1 MILNRP
7 TNFVDGMV
15 PADTQA
21 FKIAASGQLMDI
33 LSNLIYKDKLLAV
46 IRELSCNAYDAHVAA
61 KNPNPFKV
69 QVPTKL
75 DPVFAVEDEGVG
87 LPEDKIGDIFWTY
100 GASTKTNTNDQI
112 GALGIGSKSPF
123 AYTKSSFIVRSRFDG
138 VETEYLCFINK
149 AGVPEGAV
157 TRREAT
163 DLPNG
168 VRVELGVRAEDVAAF
183 QARLIAFFRYWKVKP
198 ILVNGG
204 DIDWRKTKPLLE
216 GTGWW
221 LESHESEDFT
231 KQAKAIMGNVA
242 YPINYSAIPSP
253 SEELRFVSSNAFI
266 IDFKLGDLAFAASR
280 EELSY
285 DNNTIKNLEAG
296 AKRVMRE
303 FYAKLRS
310 ELQEFKGT
318 PLDMVTRH
326 QALVNQL
333 ERTFGYQVIERAQLK
348 QATLTTADG
357 RTLSSREAMGQQLT
371 VTTNTHSSLVMYD
384 LARSTSGNIRLKQ
397 AREITLSK
405 MEPQPPKADGTPVAD
420 KKRERQVPWFSP
432 TVKAKKSIKG
442 GTVGDYLAEG
452 FTFESCK
459 MSLQLPRYGSV
470 AQWEADKER
479 LVFVVNDAGTKGS
492 IGIRAYF
499 QDYARRETMH
509 RYVFVDFDGK
519 VAPADLGVTEI
530 EAMLKGTA
538 EGARIVALTKLP
550 GFVMPKDEPRVA
562 KPTTPQ
568 GPRGWVEVRRV
579 TFSARGEEQGG
590 RFGGSRSTFKALVET
605 NSEYVKVDPATF
617 VGLYTFSAPGGM
629 DKSIRSQLMSAKVA
643 FAFHAGLLDKWV
655 VKDAAGERISIS
667 LIVRNA
673 DDIEA
678 LKKKGALLSEVGKE
692 LESLLA
698 GADFSSVK
706 DYMDYGTAA
715 YDMTNKGVLYPSVR
729 RKLLPLLA
737 ADCFMTKVINVV
749 NGLSDFFGKDK
760 ARLALANLAN
770 VIGTDDEE
778 ECVLFEEANKR
789 YPLLR
794 HLDDVRDHD
803 FDIESLAAYI
813 AMEDKRFA
821 AKAAASAAA
830 QATAALT
837 VAATPAPAAAAPAT
851 AEAW

>member
-21 FKIAASGQLMDI
+21 FKIAASGHLMDI

-61 KNPNPFKV
+61 KNPAPFKV

-75 DPVFAVEDEGVG
+75 DPTFAVEDEGVG

-168 VRVELGVRAEDVAAF
+168 VRVELGVRAEDVSAF
-183 QARLIAFFRYWKVKP
+183 QARMIQFFRYWKVKP
-198 ILVNGG
+198 TLINGG
-204 DIDWRKTKPLLE
+204 DIDWSKTKPLLE
-216 GTGWW
+216 GNGWW
-221 LESHESEDFT
+221 FESHESEDFT

-253 SEELRFVSSNAFI
+253 SEELRFVSQNAFI

-296 AKRVMRE
+296 AKRVMKE

-310 ELQEFKGT
+310 EINEYKGT

-326 QALVNQL
+326 QSLISQL
-333 ERTFGYQVIERAQLK
+333 ERTFGYRVIERAQLK
-348 QATLTTADG
+348 QASLTTADG
-357 RTLSSREAMGQQLT
+357 VTISAREAMSRELS
-371 VTTNTHSSLVMYD
+371 VTTETHSSLVIYD
-384 LARSTSGNIRLKQ
+384 LARSTAGNIRLKQ
-397 AREITLSK
+397 AREITLTK
-405 MEPQPPKADGTPVAD
+405 MEPQPAAMDGTPRPD
-420 KKRERQVPWFSP
+420 KERTRHVPWFSP
-432 TVKAKKSIKG
+432 TVKAKKTLKG
-442 GTVGDYLAEG
+442 GTVGDFLADG
-452 FTFESCK
+452 YAFKSCK
-459 MSLQLPRYGSV
+459 LPLQLPRYGTV
-470 AQWEADKER
+470 DQWAADKDR
-479 LVFVVNDAGTKGS
+479 LVFVVNDAGAKGS

-509 RYVFVDFDGK
+509 RFVFVDYDGK
-519 VAPADLGVTEI
+519 VAPADLGVAEL
-530 EAMLKGTA
+530 EGLLKGSIA
-538 EGARIVALTKLP
+538 EGARIVPLTKLP

-579 TFSARGEEQGG
+579 TFSAQGEEQGG
-590 RFGGSRSTFKALVET
+590 RFGSHRSTFKGLTET
-605 NSEYVKVDPATF
+605 DSQYVKVDPANFTS
-617 VGLYTFSAPGGM
+617 LYTLSAPGGM
-629 DKSIRSQLMSAKVA
+629 EKNIRSLLMSAKVC

-655 VKDAAGERISIS
+655 TKDAAGERQSLN

-673 DDIEA
+673 DDIES
-678 LKKKGALLSEVGKE
+678 LKKKGALLTDVSQMLTTLFDGV
-692 LESLLA
+692 
-698 GADFSSVK
+698 DFSAVK
-706 DYMDYGTAA
+706 DHMEVARE
-715 YDMTNKGVLYPSVR
+715 MTNKGVLYPSVR
-729 RKLLPLLA
+729 RKLAPLLA
-737 ADCFMTKVINVV
+737 SDSYMTKVLNIVA
-749 NGLSDFFGKDK
+749 GLTTFFEKNPT
-760 ARLALANLAN
+760 RVALANLAN
-770 VIGTDDEE
+770 IVGKEE
-778 ECVLFEEANKR
+778 EGQCELFEEASKR

-794 HLDDVRDHD
+794 HLNDVRDSD
-803 FDIESLAAYI
+803 FDVESLAAYI
-813 AMEDKRFA
+813 AMEDKRNA
-821 AKAAASAAA
+821 AKAAA
-830 QATAALT
+830 QATAQATAALAA
-837 VAATPAPAAAAPAT
+837 AATPAPAAAPVT
-851 AEAW
+851 AEAV